1 MHSQPT
7 PADQPSHRTLL
18 ERQDDALQFAI
29 VAHLAYLHPVQL
41 TLAEA
46 IRELADG
53 SIPGADATGVQDAIR
68 SLTRAGLL
76 HTHGACIV
84 PTRATLRLVQL
95 WGVS

>member
-1 MHSQPT
+1 MHSQPI
-7 PADQPSHRTLL
+7 PADQSGGRTPL
-18 ERQDDALQFAI
+18 ERQDDVLQFAI
-29 VAHLAYLHPVQL
+29 VVHLAHLHPVQL
-41 TLAEA
+41 TVAEA

-53 SIPGADATGVQDAIR
+53 SIPGADAIGVQDAFR

-76 HTHGACIV
+76 RRHGACIV

>member
-1 MHSQPT
+1 MLSQPI
-7 PADQPSHRTLL
+7 PAHQPGDSTLL
-18 ERQDDALQFAI
+18 ERQDDAIQFAV
-29 VAHLAYLHPVQL
+29 VAHLASLYPVQL

-76 HTHGACIV
+76 RPHGAYIV
-84 PTRATLRLVQL
+84 PTRATLRLMQL
-95 WGVS
+95 WGES

>member
-7 PADQPSHRTLL
+7 PADQPGDRSTAQ
-18 ERQDDALQFAI
+18 RQDDAIEFAV
-29 VAHLAYLHPVQL
+29 VAHLAHLHPVQL
-41 TLAEA
+41 TVQEA

-53 SIPGADATGVQDAIR
+53 SIPGADPIGVQDAIR

-76 HTHGACIV
+76 RRHGACIV